1 MRTRTVVLGILVL
14 VAVLLAAGCGAG
26 GTKAIDEKFQQID
39 FEFSALENVNSAYN
53 DREFESETH
62 KYIVLV
68 RKYASQLGRT
78 EARRRLTEKGDE
90 LSSYCLP
97 CEATLNTEALKY

>member
-1 MRTRTVVLGILVL
+1 MRTRTVVVGILVL
-14 VAVLLAAGCGAG
+14 VAVLLGAGCGAG
-26 GTKAIDEKFQQID
+26 GTGAMDEKFQQID

-53 DREFESETH
+53 DREFESETR
-62 KYIVLV
+62 KYIALV
-68 RKYASQLGRT
+68 RKYAPQLGHA

-97 CEATLNTEALKY
+97 CVATLNSAALKY

>member
-1 MRTRTVVLGILVL
+1 MRTPSVIVAVLVL
-14 VAVLLAAGCGAG
+14 VAMLLVAGCGAG

-62 KYIVLV
+62 QYIALV
-68 RKYASQLGRT
+68 RG
-78 EARRRLTEKGDE
+78 
-90 LSSYCLP
+90 
-97 CEATLNTEALKY
+97 